1 MKKAILDTSFI
12 LTCVKQKIDFF
23 EEFILMGIQV
33 LIPDQVIKEIQGIA
47 NGNPSRKSEDAR
59 LTLEI
64 LDKNKFKK
72 FDLRLKNVDKGIIN
86 FADKNSEIYVA
97 TLDREI
103 KNKSN
108 NSKIVIR
115 EKKRLEII

>member
-1 MKKAILDTSFI
+1 MKGAVLDTSFI
-12 LTCVKQKIDFF
+12 LTCIKQKIDFF
-23 EEFILMGIQV
+23 QELYLMGIKV
-33 LIPDQVIKEIQGIA
+33 LIPEQVVKEIQGIA
-47 NGNPSRKSEDAR
+47 NDGNSKKAQLAT

-72 FDLRLKNVDKGIIN
+72 FDLRLKNVDKGILKY
-86 FADKNSEIYVA
+86 AEKNSELYIA

-103 KNKSN
+103 KIQSN
-108 NSKIVIR
+108 NPKIVIR

>member
-1 MKKAILDTSFI
+1 
-12 LTCVKQKIDFF
+12 
-23 EEFILMGIQV
+23 MGIKV
-33 LIPDQVIKEIQGIA
+33 LIPEQVVKEIQGIA
-47 NGNPSRKSEDAR
+47 NDGNSKKAQLAT

-72 FDLRLKNVDKGIIN
+72 FDLRLKNVDKGILKY
-86 FADKNSEIYVA
+86 AEKNSELYIA

-103 KNKSN
+103 KIQSN
-108 NSKIVIR
+108 NPKIVIR